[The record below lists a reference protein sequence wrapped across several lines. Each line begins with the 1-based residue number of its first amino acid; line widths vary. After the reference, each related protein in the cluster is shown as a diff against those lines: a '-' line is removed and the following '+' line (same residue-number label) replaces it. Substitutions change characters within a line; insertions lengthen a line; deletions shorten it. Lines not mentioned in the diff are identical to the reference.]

1 MNRYIQFHPLAY
13 LVKLNIEMTMA
24 NLIKRIAISA
34 SRRNGQGSAAE
45 EFKSSSNL
53 SASGGKR
60 TTTVK
65 RSSIHELASI
75 VSYSGDAKAERATS
89 FAPTGNQIKS
99 TQTITVTSEPS
110 HIYAKTD
117 SKEPG
122 WRRRGSDVEITGNAY
137 AGTRDIKGSIPGIV
151 VEEAGNGTPRSKSI
165 DSSVK
170 SADVVKRGPE
180 DSDDEAAPRGGPG
193 PGVDAC
199 MFFLITICA

>member
-24 NLIKRIAISA
+24 NLIKRIAVSA
-34 SRRNGQGSAAE
+34 SRRNGQADAAE
-45 EFKSSSNL
+45 EFRSSSNL

-60 TTTVK
+60 TTTIK

-75 VSYSGDAKAERATS
+75 VSYSGDAKADRATS

-110 HIYAKTD
+110 HVYMKT
-117 SKEPG
+117 EPSGTG
-122 WRRRGSDVEITGNAY
+122 WGRRGSDVEITGNAY
-137 AGTRDIKGSIPGIV
+137 AGSRDIKGNIPGII
-151 VEEAGNGTPRSKSI
+151 VEEAGNGTPRSKSL

-170 SADVVKRGPE
+170 SADVVKRGTE
-180 DSDDEAAPRGGPG
+180 DSDDEAALVGRGRGWGRGP
-193 PGVDAC
+193 
-199 MFFLITICA
+199 T